1 MAVWVIETTEMAV
14 WIMMIATEEMKAK
27 KKKKKEKKRK
37 NIKERAE
44 KKGKECGTT
53 PTH

>member
-1 MAVWVIETTEMAV
+1 VRRCTDHVGG
-14 WIMMIATEEMKAK
+14 ATRRKKKEIKEK
-27 KKKKKEKKRK
+27 KKKT
-37 NIKERAE
+37 KERAE